1 MVCMLPCCQNPSN
14 SVYYHFWKGS
24 INEGCFFEWFQLAIP
39 YFFWRGPT
47 QTFIFL
53 TGSNALPYVFDGFQR
68 SPLFFWRVPMQ
79 SLIFWRVPMQSLIF
93 FDGFQRS
100 PLFFLTGSNA
110 IPYFFWRVPIH
121 LFFLTVFNAILY
133 FFDGLQKKS
142 WQVSIQCLVKTLDG
156 SSVPHFLTGSNA
168 TNQKNWWVSMQ
179 PVKTFDG
186 SSIPHIF
193 WRVPIPSIKK
203 FDGCQC
209 NPSKLLTAFIAARQN
224 FWRLPMRSVK
234 HSIGNIAPKQKNKPT
249 PCHHFFDGYR
259 RCRSNVE
266 IFLVHWK
273 ICATIFI
280 LEIQAPKLPC
290 RTQIFANKLISSA
303 FLQPFCKTSCSSN
316 CSVLGAPLI
325 FWWFSTLI
333 LSNSCP

>member
-39 YFFWRGPT
+39 YFFDGVQRKPLFFWRVPMHSLMFLTGSNVLPYFFDGF
-47 QTFIFL
+47 QCNLLFFDGFQCNPLFFL
-53 TGSNALPYVFDGFQR
+53 TGSNALPY
-68 SPLFFWRVPMQ
+68 
-79 SLIFWRVPMQSLIF
+79 F
-93 FDGFQRS
+93 FDGFQCN
-100 PLFFLTGSNA
+100 PLFFLTGSDSF
-110 IPYFFWRVPIH
+110 I
-121 LFFLTVFNAILY
+121 FLTVFNAILY

-234 HSIGNIAPKQKNKPT
+234 HSIGNIAPKQKNKPA